1 MESEYTLEHFGFS
14 ANQISLERRSYV
26 EKCLDM
32 LLDTIIQRLV
42 NSEETIN
49 LFAKEKDY
57 VIKNVLKSMESHLSK
72 IDDLDN
78 KLFSVPGYVLLPR
91 DWDHMKENT
100 ERDEEEQEQKVQEL
114 KQEFLQVENAKYD
127 ALKDIYADEIAAQDE
142 LKQMLHSYNNKISAH
157 SLLAALA
164 VREDLGTNAQ
174 AFSRKHPLACWL
186 STMLVIFSGAMVAN
200 ALLGEPILAP
210 LKNTPQLLVG
220 TAVWYM
226 VFYTPFDIGYK
237 IGKFLPVKLVA
248 SAMKEIYRAKK
259 VYDGVT
265 HAAKL
270 YPNAWIIMI
279 IIGTIKGNGAG
290 FTKLLERLIRGAW
303 TPTAMEFMQ
312 PSFYTKASL
321 LASII
326 FVLDKKTD
334 WMSAPHALVYFGI
347 VIFLVYFKL
356 SSILLGI
363 HDPFLPFENLFCA
376 IFFGGIWD
384 SLAKILGRGQ
394 IKEGEGKDAKKSN

>member
-1 MESEYTLEHFGFS
+1 MDPEAFLDM
-14 ANQISLERRSYV
+14 ANQ
-26 EKCLDM
+26 
-32 LLDTIIQRLV
+32 
-42 NSEETIN
+42 
-49 LFAKEKDY
+49 
-57 VIKNVLKSMESHLSK
+57 VIKLKM
-72 IDDLDN
+72 
-78 KLFSVPGYVLLPR
+78 FPY
-91 DWDHMKENT
+91 
-100 ERDEEEQEQKVQEL
+100 
-114 KQEFLQVENAKYD
+114 F
-127 ALKDIYADEIAAQDE
+127 DI
-142 LKQMLHSYNNKISAH
+142 AH

-164 VREDLGTNAQ
+164 VREDLGANSQ

-186 STMLVIFSGAMVAN
+186 STMLVIFSGGMVAN
-200 ALLGEPILAP
+200 GLLGEPILAP

-220 TAVWYM
+220 TAVWYL

-237 IGKFLPVKLVA
+237 VGKFLPIKLVA

-259 VYDGVT
+259 IYDGVS

-279 IIGTIKGNGAG
+279 IIGTLKGNGAG

-312 PSFYTKASL
+312 PSFYTKASVV
-321 LASII
+321 ASII

-334 WMSAPHALVYFGI
+334 WISAPHALVYFGI
-347 VIFLVYFKL
+347 VIFLVYFKM

-363 HDPFLPFENLFCA
+363 HDPFLPFENLLCA

-394 IKEGEGKDAKKSN
+394 VKEGDTKDVKKTN